1 MATDT
6 KFKAGKS
13 VNPVVRPEGVRKIA
27 KPRVPLE
34 SRVGD
39 FDEKAAVLKG
49 DTTAPT
55 LCLERDV
62 AQRERAVVFVGPFED
77 ADTVVA
83 REAADR
89 GLTVGQFEPLIEQMF
104 IFRAPKDGGV
114 S

>member
-1 MATDT
+1 M
-6 KFKAGKS
+6 
-13 VNPVVRPEGVRKIA
+13 
-27 KPRVPLE
+27 
-34 SRVGD
+34 GD
-39 FDEKAAVLKG
+39 FDEKAAVLEG
-49 DTTAPT
+49 DTTAPR

-62 AQRERAVVFVGPFED
+62 AQRERAVVFVGPFQD

-104 IFRAPKDGGV
+104 IFRAPKDRGV

>member
-1 MATDT
+1 M
-6 KFKAGKS
+6 
-13 VNPVVRPEGVRKIA
+13 
-27 KPRVPLE
+27 
-34 SRVGD
+34 
-39 FDEKAAVLKG
+39 
-49 DTTAPT
+49 
-55 LCLERDV
+55 